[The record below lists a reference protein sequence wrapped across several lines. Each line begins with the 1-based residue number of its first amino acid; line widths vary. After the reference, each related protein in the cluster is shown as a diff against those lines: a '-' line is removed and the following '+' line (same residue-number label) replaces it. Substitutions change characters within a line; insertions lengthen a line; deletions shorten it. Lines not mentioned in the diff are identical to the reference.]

1 MPARRG
7 ILHEFL
13 QIYALLMQNK
23 HDGSSMSITQEPP
36 GLHDCTSEVVS
47 MEDDGEEMDVDFM
60 GPVPLLEEV
69 VG

>member
-1 MPARRG
+1 
-7 ILHEFL
+7 
-13 QIYALLMQNK
+13 MQNK

-47 MEDDGEEMDVDFM
+47 LEDDGEEMDVDFM
-60 GPVPLLEEV
+60 GPVPLLAEV